1 MSAYTV
7 TVAGG
12 SGTEELIAADVN
24 RDHLTIQ
31 LQSAHPAY
39 LGFAEDA
46 VDATGIC
53 LLYPGCSVRVLGP
66 KARGAVNVIAA
77 GNAVIGLETTEDVE
91 YRPGSYMGL

>member
-1 MSAYTV
+1 MSASTLTV
-7 TVAGG
+7 TGG
-12 SGTEELIAADVN
+12 GGTEELIAADVH

-46 VDATGIC
+46 VAATGIC

-77 GNAVIGLETTEDVE
+77 GNAVIGIETTEDVE

>member
-1 MSAYTV
+1 MSASTV
-7 TVAGG
+7 TVNGG
-12 SGTEELIAADVN
+12 GGTEELIATDKN

-39 LGFAEDA
+39 LGFGEVA
-46 VDATGIC
+46 VTATGIC

-66 KARGAVNVIAA
+66 KARGVVNVIAA